1 MMKSQ
6 NPLHNEHGA
15 VLVTGLI
22 FIAILSVV
30 GTSAYMISSNEIKIS
45 SNYRTARQAFYEADA
60 GVNYAIARI
69 ENDLADGT
77 LTLSGNDE
85 TLNYAAP
92 TGFSFD
98 TITTLTGQTGTSN
111 YSFQS
116 TGHSQNSR
124 CTIEVFLVRDPALEF
139 GVFGEE
145 QVDMKQ
151 NGHVY
156 SYDSRTTPN
165 PTPGDST
172 GEGDVGSNEE
182 VIVHNNTQID
192 GNVGLGDDGSGTE
205 AVFTQTGVPIIA
217 GDVVDVDRVDTDPLG
232 AIGGSLAN
240 DFVTYSTCNDNAQAV
255 PAIVGNVIDLGNGQS
270 MTLGRGNYYLTEINL
285 HAGATLEIDASA
297 GPVNIYL
304 HGPLDAKNGSAI
316 NLNGTPPDFSIYCDT
331 TDSFV
336 FKHGSVFKGSIYAPY
351 AHIEMKNSSDVYG
364 MLWGNTVGIKNTG
377 EFYFDSAL
385 LDKWLS
391 DTVSIVSW
399 REVRG

>member
-1 MMKSQ
+1 MKSH
-6 NPLHNEHGA
+6 NPWHNEHGA
-15 VLVTGLI
+15 VLVTSLI
-22 FIAILSVV
+22 FIAILAVV
-30 GTSAYMISSNEIKIS
+30 GTSAYMTSSNELKIS
-45 SNYRTARQAFYEADA
+45 SNYRAARQAFYDADA

-69 ENDLADGT
+69 EDDLTNGT
-77 LTLSGNDE
+77 LTLTIDE
-85 TLNYAAP
+85 ETVNYPAP

-98 TITTLTGQTGTSN
+98 TITTLTKQTGTNN

-116 TGHSQNSR
+116 TGHSGNAR
-124 CTIEVFLVRDPALEF
+124 CTIEVLFVRDPALEF

-145 QVDMKQ
+145 EVDLKQ

-156 SYDSRTTPN
+156 SYDSSETPN

-192 GNVGLGDDGSGTE
+192 GNVGLGEDGAGTE
-205 AVFTQTGVPIIA
+205 AVFTQTGIPDIA
-217 GDVVDVDRVDTDPLG
+217 GDVVDVDRVDIDPLG

-240 DFVTYSTCNDNAQAV
+240 DFVTYSTSNDNAQAV
-255 PAIVGNVIDLGNGQS
+255 PAIVGNVIDLGNGES
-270 MTLGRGNYYLTEINL
+270 MTLGKGDYYLTEINL

-316 NLNGTPPDFSIYCDT
+316 NLNGNPPDFTIYCDT

-336 FKHGSVFKGSIYAPY
+336 FKHGSLFKGSIYAPY
-351 AHIEMKNSSDVYG
+351 GHIEMKNSSDVYG

-377 EFYFDSAL
+377 EFFFDSAL
-385 LDKWLS
+385 LEKWPS

>member
-1 MMKSQ
+1 MKSH
-6 NPLHNEHGA
+6 NPWHNEQGA

-22 FIAILSVV
+22 FIAILAVL
-30 GTSAYMISSNEIKIS
+30 GTSAYMTSSNELKIS
-45 SNYRTARQAFYEADA
+45 SNYRAARQAFYDSDA

-69 ENDLADGT
+69 EDDLTNGT
-77 LTLSGNDE
+77 LTLTNDE
-85 TLNYAAP
+85 ETVSYAAP

-98 TITTLTGQTGTSN
+98 TITTLARQTGTSN

-116 TGHSQNSR
+116 TGHSGNARS
-124 CTIEVFLVRDPALEF
+124 TIEVLLVRDSDLEF

-156 SYDSRTTPN
+156 SYDSRSTPN

-192 GNVGLGDDGSGTE
+192 GNVGLGDDVASIE
-205 AVFTQTGVPIIA
+205 AVLTQTGTPDIA

-240 DFVTYSTCNDNAQAV
+240 DFVTYSASNDNAQAV
-255 PAIVGNVIDLGNGQS
+255 PAIVGNAIDLGNGES
-270 MTLGRGNYYLTEINL
+270 MTLGKGNYYLTDINL
-285 HAGATLEIDASA
+285 HNGATLEIDASA
-297 GPVNIYL
+297 GLVNIYL
-304 HGPLDAKNGSAI
+304 HGALDAKNGSTI
-316 NLNGTPPDFSIYCDT
+316 NLTGTPPDFTIYCDT

-336 FKHGSVFKGSIYAPY
+336 FKHGSVFKGTVYAPY

-364 MLWGNTVGIKNTG
+364 MIWGNTVGIKNSG

-385 LDKWLS
+385 SEKWLS

-399 REVRG
+399 REIRG